1 MENFVALAVVVI
13 LASLIGIWSRSNQG
27 SIKSAKLHPNFSLDY
42 SQFGQMGKKAT
53 LVQFSTQFCSI
64 CPASKEILTEISNNQ
79 TGVEF
84 IEIDAEENLHLT
96 KKLSILSTPTV
107 LIIDELGEEV
117 ARFSGRPNKIKIVK
131 FINEYIPTSNVEKV

>member
-27 SIKSAKLHPNFSLDY
+27 SIKSAKSHPNFSLDY

-64 CPASKEILTEISNNQ
+64 CPAS
-79 TGVEF
+79 
-84 IEIDAEENLHLT
+84 
-96 KKLSILSTPTV
+96 
-107 LIIDELGEEV
+107 
-117 ARFSGRPNKIKIVK
+117 
-131 FINEYIPTSNVEKV
+131 